1 MTRVPGIRAVAPLL
15 AVALA
20 IVLALWLLT
29 TATLSLAR
37 QEDDLAPIEV
47 GAGPVREQALGFTG
61 RNRYSGES
69 VELFGYLTAVIGL
82 ERSLLFTD
90 ADAAVSPSPQ
100 TARFTYAGSV
110 AIASRTDRGDVTTI
124 GGDGVLRIYLDD
136 AAGASW
142 DDPGSFADGEPVAE
156 LSIRLLDTLH
166 RQAPGVGVLVGDG
179 QLTQETAAEMS
190 LDDERYRFGVVG
202 ISQRLRYVGS
212 PLADDAEPGIL
223 TVGLTGSASVVAREA
238 IAVNVGAA
246 VATPAPS
253 PRRRRSARSCSRGWV
268 KPWTRSARPKRS
280 ARKVTSKAISPTLDA
295 DAVRQAAAQVAT
307 LGQTQRGIAAPED
320 AVAANRL
327 VVTALST
334 YARGLEVTATAA
346 ADRMPL
352 SWPRVNP
359 CSPTPA
365 SCCSAPKRPSA
376 PWPAP
381 AHRPNLHERMH
392 PPGAPRANGVIPR
405 KRARGDLVGSSHEGG
420 ERRDSSPR
428 FGMTLSSGQ
437 RPQSATRTVSIH
449 MYMEER

>member
-20 IVLALWLLT
+20 IALPLWLLT

-47 GAGPVREQALGFTG
+47 GAGPVREQSLGFTG
-61 RNRYSGES
+61 RNRYSSES

-90 ADAAVSPSPQ
+90 ADAAPSPQ
-100 TARFTYAGSV
+100 TARFTYAGGV

-179 QLTQETAAEMS
+179 QLTQETAAELS
-190 LDDERYRFGVVG
+190 LDGERYRFGVVG
-202 ISQRLRYVGS
+202 IAQRLRYVGS
-212 PLADDAEPGIL
+212 PLAGDAEPGIL
-223 TVGLTGSASVVAREA
+223 TVGLTASASVVAREA
-238 IAVNVGAA
+238 IAVNVGAPA
-246 VATPAPS
+246 ASPAAASTATQECPELQ
-253 PRRRRSARSCSRGWV
+253 
-268 KPWTRSARPKRS
+268 PWLGQ
-280 ARKVTSKAISPTLDA
+280 TLDALSQTQALGAEGGVEGDLANVDA
-295 DAVRQAAAQVAT
+295 DAVRQAAAQVAA
-307 LGQTQRGIAAPED
+307 LGQTQRGIAAPQD
-320 AVAANRL
+320 TVAANRL

-346 ADRMPL
+346 ADQDAALLAQGQSVLADAGKLLQRAEETVSAL
-352 SWPRVNP
+352 
-359 CSPTPA
+359 A
-365 SCCSAPKRPSA
+365 STCAS
-376 PWPAP
+376 
-381 AHRPNLHERMH
+381 
-392 PPGAPRANGVIPR
+392 
-405 KRARGDLVGSSHEGG
+405 
-420 ERRDSSPR
+420 
-428 FGMTLSSGQ
+428 
-437 RPQSATRTVSIH
+437 PQSA
-449 MYMEER
+449 

>member
-20 IVLALWLLT
+20 IALPLWLLT

-47 GAGPVREQALGFTG
+47 GAGPVREQSLGFTG
-61 RNRYSGES
+61 RNRYSSES

-90 ADAAVSPSPQ
+90 ADAAPSPQ

-179 QLTQETAAEMS
+179 QLTQETAAELS
-190 LDDERYRFGVVG
+190 LDGERYRFGVVG
-202 ISQRLRYVGS
+202 IAQRLRYVGS
-212 PLADDAEPGIL
+212 PLAGDAEPGIL

-238 IAVNVGAA
+238 IAVNVGAPA
-246 VATPAPS
+246 ATPAAASTATQEYPELQ
-253 PRRRRSARSCSRGWV
+253 PWV
-268 KPWTRSARPKRS
+268 GQ
-280 ARKVTSKAISPTLDA
+280 TLDALSQTQALGAEGGVEGDLANVDA
-295 DAVRQAAAQVAT
+295 DAVRQAAAQVAA
-307 LGQTQRGIAAPED
+307 LGQTQRGIAAPQD
-320 AVAANRL
+320 TVAANRL

-346 ADRMPL
+346 ADQDAALLAQGQSVLADAGQLLQRAEEAVSAL
-352 SWPRVNP
+352 
-359 CSPTPA
+359 A
-365 SCCSAPKRPSA
+365 STCAS
-376 PWPAP
+376 
-381 AHRPNLHERMH
+381 
-392 PPGAPRANGVIPR
+392 
-405 KRARGDLVGSSHEGG
+405 
-420 ERRDSSPR
+420 
-428 FGMTLSSGQ
+428 
-437 RPQSATRTVSIH
+437 PQSA
-449 MYMEER
+449 

>member
-1 MTRVPGIRAVAPLL
+1 MTRVPGIRTVAPLL

-20 IVLALWLLT
+20 IVLPLWLLA

-47 GAGPVREQALGFTG
+47 AAGPVREQSLGFTG
-61 RNRYSGES
+61 RNRYSSES

-90 ADAAVSPSPQ
+90 ADAAPSPQ

-179 QLTQETAAEMS
+179 QLTQETAAELS
-190 LDDERYRFGVVG
+190 LDGERYRFGVVG
-202 ISQRLRYVGS
+202 IAQRLRYVGS
-212 PLADDAEPGIL
+212 PLAGDAEPGIL

-238 IAVNVGAA
+238 IAVNVGAPA
-246 VATPAPS
+246 ATPAAASTATQECPELQ
-253 PRRRRSARSCSRGWV
+253 
-268 KPWTRSARPKRS
+268 PWLGQ
-280 ARKVTSKAISPTLDA
+280 TLDALSQTQALGAEGGVEGDLANVDA
-295 DAVRQAAAQVAT
+295 DAVRQAAAQVAA

-320 AVAANRL
+320 TVAANRL

-346 ADRMPL
+346 ADQDAALLAQGQSVLADAGKLLQRAEETVSAL
-352 SWPRVNP
+352 
-359 CSPTPA
+359 A
-365 SCCSAPKRPSA
+365 STCAS
-376 PWPAP
+376 
-381 AHRPNLHERMH
+381 
-392 PPGAPRANGVIPR
+392 
-405 KRARGDLVGSSHEGG
+405 
-420 ERRDSSPR
+420 
-428 FGMTLSSGQ
+428 
-437 RPQSATRTVSIH
+437 PQSA
-449 MYMEER
+449 

>member
-20 IVLALWLLT
+20 IALPLWLLT

-47 GAGPVREQALGFTG
+47 GAGPVREQSLGFTG
-61 RNRYSGES
+61 RNRYSSES

-90 ADAAVSPSPQ
+90 ADAAPSPQ

-156 LSIRLLDTLH
+156 LSIRLLDTLQ

-179 QLTQETAAEMS
+179 QLTQETAAELS
-190 LDDERYRFGVVG
+190 LDGERYRFGVVG
-202 ISQRLRYVGS
+202 IAQRLRYVGS
-212 PLADDAEPGIL
+212 PLAGDAEPGIL

-238 IAVNVGAA
+238 IAVNVGAPA
-246 VATPAPS
+246 ATPAAASTATQECPELQ
-253 PRRRRSARSCSRGWV
+253 
-268 KPWTRSARPKRS
+268 PWLGQ
-280 ARKVTSKAISPTLDA
+280 TLDALSQTQALGAEGGVEGELANVDA
-295 DAVRQAAAQVAT
+295 DAVRQAAAQVAA
-307 LGQTQRGIAAPED
+307 LGQTQRGIAAPQD
-320 AVAANRL
+320 TVAANRL

-346 ADRMPL
+346 ADQDAALLAQGQSVLADAGKLLQRAEETVSAL
-352 SWPRVNP
+352 
-359 CSPTPA
+359 A
-365 SCCSAPKRPSA
+365 STCAS
-376 PWPAP
+376 
-381 AHRPNLHERMH
+381 
-392 PPGAPRANGVIPR
+392 
-405 KRARGDLVGSSHEGG
+405 
-420 ERRDSSPR
+420 
-428 FGMTLSSGQ
+428 
-437 RPQSATRTVSIH
+437 PQSA
-449 MYMEER
+449 

>member
-15 AVALA
+15 VVALA
-20 IVLALWLLT
+20 IALPLWLLT

-47 GAGPVREQALGFTG
+47 GAGPVREQSLGFTG
-61 RNRYSGES
+61 RNRYSSES

-90 ADAAVSPSPQ
+90 ADARSPSPQ

-124 GGDGVLRIYLDD
+124 GGDGVLRIYMDD

-190 LDDERYRFGVVG
+190 LDGERYRFGVAG
-202 ISQRLRYVGS
+202 ITQRLRYVGS
-212 PLADDAEPGIL
+212 PLAGDAEPGIL

-238 IAVNVGAA
+238 IAVNVGAPA
-246 VATPAPS
+246 ATPAAASTATQECPELQ
-253 PRRRRSARSCSRGWV
+253 
-268 KPWTRSARPKRS
+268 PWLGQTLDALVQTQ
-280 ARKVTSKAISPTLDA
+280 ALGADGGVEGDLADLDA

-334 YARGLEVTATAA
+334 YARGLEVVATAA
-346 ADRMPL
+346 ADQDAAL
-352 SWPRVNP
+352 LAQGQSVL
-359 CSPTPA
+359 A
-365 SCCSAPKRPSA
+365 DAGQ
-376 PWPAP
+376 
-381 AHRPNLHERMH
+381 LLQ
-392 PPGAPRANGVIPR
+392 RA
-405 KRARGDLVGSSHEGG
+405 E
-420 ERRDSSPR
+420 E
-428 FGMTLSSGQ
+428 
-437 RPQSATRTVSIH
+437 TVSALASACASPQTS
-449 MYMEER
+449 